1 MGEGWGE
8 GDHPDSCA
16 PTPLTRLKHPCYIIP
31 QARQPTSS
39 LIRKGS
45 RSPMSRYS
53 LHRARRTRA
62 VWDRTATGTRLL
74 PLSFP
79 NPVSLPSPLD
89 PPRMY
94 LKTSAPSRP
103 TSPQRHNVAD
113 ARVPS
118 PRMITHGSYPMR
130 ACPTTVD
137 ARVLFADDFPLRLH
151 WRRCGCPRFIAD
163 DFPLRLHWRRCGCPR
178 FIADDFPLRPH
189 RRRCG
194 CLRLP
199 ADDFPRPVPG
209 RRGSAGNP
217 HPHPVPHLVP
227 LLSQLRR
234 LPNRPHPHLI
244 PPQLNT
250 LPPVGEIGRSPWSGG
265 RCLPDPSNMSGAE
278 SCIHPTSPPL
288 APPDTPAYHCIH
300 V

>member
-53 LHRARRTRA
+53 LHRARRIRA

-103 TSPQRHNVAD
+103 TSPQRHNAAD

-118 PRMITHGSYPMR
+118 PRMITHGSYPLR

-137 ARVLFADDFPLRLH
+137 ARVLSWMLSRSASLGVDADA
-151 WRRCGCPRFIAD
+151 CGYTSRMISRSALTGVDAD
-163 DFPLRLHWRRCGCPR
+163 ACAYPQMISHAPSRAAEGALATLILTLSLTSSPF
-178 FIADDFPLRPH
+178 
-189 RRRCG
+189 
-194 CLRLP
+194 
-199 ADDFPRPVPG
+199 
-209 RRGSAGNP
+209 SAN
-217 HPHPVPHLVP
+217 
-227 LLSQLRR
+227 
-234 LPNRPHPHLI
+234 
-244 PPQLNT
+244 
-250 LPPVGEIGRSPWSGG
+250 
-265 RCLPDPSNMSGAE
+265 
-278 SCIHPTSPPL
+278 
-288 APPDTPAYHCIH
+288 
-300 V
+300 

>member
-1 MGEGWGE
+1 MGPHGNR
-8 GDHPDSCA
+8 HA
-16 PTPLTRLKHPCYIIP
+16 
-31 QARQPTSS
+31 
-39 LIRKGS
+39 
-45 RSPMSRYS
+45 
-53 LHRARRTRA
+53 
-62 VWDRTATGTRLL
+62 
-74 PLSFP
+74 
-79 NPVSLPSPLD
+79 PSPALLSQ
-89 PPRMY
+89 P
-94 LKTSAPSRP
+94 
-103 TSPQRHNVAD
+103 
-113 ARVPS
+113 RVPS
-118 PRMITHGSYPMR
+118 QPLRPTEDVPEDQRSLSAHFPATPQRCGCPRTL
-130 ACPTTVD
+130 A
-137 ARVLFADDFPLRLH
+137 ADDYPRLIPH
-151 WRRCGCPRFIAD
+151 ASLPHDRGCPRFIAD

-178 FIADDFPLRPH
+178 LLADDFPLRPH

-278 SCIHPTSPPL
+278 SCIHPTSQPL
-288 APPDTPAYHCIH
+288 APPDAPAYHCIH

>member
-1 MGEGWGE
+1 MGPHGNR
-8 GDHPDSCA
+8 HA
-16 PTPLTRLKHPCYIIP
+16 PPPSLLSQPRVPSQPLR
-31 QARQPTSS
+31 
-39 LIRKGS
+39 
-45 RSPMSRYS
+45 
-53 LHRARRTRA
+53 
-62 VWDRTATGTRLL
+62 
-74 PLSFP
+74 
-79 NPVSLPSPLD
+79 

-103 TSPQRHNVAD
+103 TSPQRHNAAD

-137 ARVLFADDFPLRLH
+137 ARVLLADDFPLRLP
-151 WRRCGCPRFIAD
+151 WRRCGC
-163 DFPLRLHWRRCGCPR
+163 LRLYV
-178 FIADDFPLRPH
+178 ADDFPLRPH

-288 APPDTPAYHCIH
+288 APPDAPAYHCIQARPFSFLFDLRTPYNH
-300 V
+300 KETIDVLR

>member
-1 MGEGWGE
+1 
-8 GDHPDSCA
+8 
-16 PTPLTRLKHPCYIIP
+16 
-31 QARQPTSS
+31 
-39 LIRKGS
+39 
-45 RSPMSRYS
+45 MSRYS

-79 NPVSLPSPLD
+79 NPVSLPSRLD

-103 TSPQRHNVAD
+103 TSPQRHNAAD

-137 ARVLFADDFPLRLH
+137 ARVLSRMISRSAFIGVDADARVYSRMISRSALT
-151 WRRCGCPRFIAD
+151 GVD
-163 DFPLRLHWRRCGCPR
+163 D
-178 FIADDFPLRPH
+178 
-189 RRRCG
+189 G

-244 PPQLNT
+244 PPQT
-250 LPPVGEIGRSPWSGG
+250 EYPPPCRGDRPVAPGVGDGG
-265 RCLPDPSNMSGAE
+265 LPDPSNMSGAE

-288 APPDTPAYHCIH
+288 APPDAPALSLHSGKTLFIP